1 MGFVP
6 ITDEEQEL
14 LNQDDYILWPAY
26 VAIKKYMDWE
36 SGISGVK
43 RKISYQ
49 WLVEVLHRD
58 AAPGKKKHTVTKSQA
73 RHLIFK
79 LEKMGIVTRLS
90 ERFDSSIILK
100 HNFHFQ
106 AKSVSGRF
114 VRGLCEASARSDI
127 RCDIPENENNVENTG
142 DCRKAE
148 VEVRTPL
155 SEGDFGNALRCYIP
169 LYNQY
174 NKYQILNNNTSNLEN
189 LSELKKS
196 NSLPEVEAIF
206 SFWQTTL
213 NHPGAK
219 LDAKRK
225 RVIENALKL
234 GYSIDA
240 CKQAIRGCAHSAF
253 HMGKNQEGKVYDH
266 LSLILRDSERIEQ
279 FVALEKQSSMGQ
291 GEQRHANHHRTFV
304 KTETPHQRVT
314 RELGDQIREYE
325 QKSGRS
331 LWPPC

>member
-1 MGFVP
+1 MEP
-6 ITDEEQEL
+6 IREVDCMEQFLPLTRTERQLLREL
-14 LNQDDYILWPAY
+14 RYITRVAY
-26 VAIKKYMDWE
+26 IEIKEFMDWE
-36 SGISGVK
+36 TGIVGER

-49 WLVEVLHRD
+49 WLRETLYLD
-58 AAPGKKKHTVTKSQA
+58 ASQGKIGHSITKSQA
-73 RHLIFK
+73 RHIIHE
-79 LEKMGIVTRLS
+79 LEKATLLTRLS
-90 ERFDSSIILK
+90 KNDE
-100 HNFHFQ
+100 
-106 AKSVSGRF
+106 KSLVFKLDFSLSDESVQNKF
-114 VRGLCEASARSDI
+114 VRGAYEAYAKFTQKCAPQNPPFSPQNTTNSAECFEKYEREIFVSEIEDI
-127 RCDIPENENNVENTG
+127 EKCS
-142 DCRKAE
+142 
-148 VEVRTPL
+148 TPL
-155 SEGDFGNALRCYIP
+155 ESRIISRISR
-169 LYNQY
+169 
-174 NKYQILNNNTSNLEN
+174 NKYTLNLIQE
-189 LSELKKS
+189 
-196 NSLPEVEAIF
+196 IF

-279 FVALEKQSSMGQ
+279 FIALEKQSSTGQ

-331 LWPPC
+331 IWPPR